1 MRKRCLGLGLK
12 EESEKERMKR
22 AERADEEER
31 MKREKITEIMEE
43 REIQLK
49 YIFFF
54 LQLCYST
61 ILKIE
66 LYCSTIVKFF
76 TISVFSIL

>member
-1 MRKRCLGLGLK
+1 MGLK
-12 EESEKERMKR
+12 EERPVLKEK
-22 AERADEEER
+22 ER
-31 MKREKITEIMEE
+31 MKREKITKIMRGE
-43 REIQLK
+43 RNYGLIK
-49 YIFFF
+49 IYIFF

-66 LYCSTIVKFF
+66 LYCSTIVKTF

>member
-1 MRKRCLGLGLK
+1 
-12 EESEKERMKR
+12 
-22 AERADEEER
+22 
-31 MKREKITEIMEE
+31 MKREKITEIMGGE
-43 REIQLK
+43 RNYGLIK
-49 YIFFF
+49 IYIFFF

>member
-1 MRKRCLGLGLK
+1 MTN
-12 EESEKERMKR
+12 EK
-22 AERADEEER
+22 ER
-31 MKREKITEIMEE
+31 MKREKITEIMGGE
-43 REIQLK
+43 RNYGLIK
-49 YIFFF
+49 IYIYIYIFFF

-61 ILKIE
+61 ILSLE

>member
-1 MRKRCLGLGLK
+1 MTN
-12 EESEKERMKR
+12 EK
-22 AERADEEER
+22 ER
-31 MKREKITEIMEE
+31 MKREKITEIMGGE
-43 REIQLK
+43 RNYGLIK
-49 YIFFF
+49 IYIFF
-54 LQLCYST
+54 LPLCYST

>member
-1 MRKRCLGLGLK
+1 MGLK
-12 EESEKERMKR
+12 KERADEKERMKR
-22 AERADEEER
+22 AEKADEKER
-31 MKREKITEIMEE
+31 MKREKRAKIMGGE
-43 REIQLK
+43 RNVGLIK
-49 YIFFF
+49 IYIYFF

-76 TISVFSIL
+76 TISMFSIL